1 VTGVIAASVVAPRRP
16 TFALVS
22 GLESGSNGVGAVRT
36 DAVRGR
42 SWEYGRRRV
51 SEERNGAVNAVDT
64 LRRVAAGEA
73 VRDGVGGQ
81 PSVGAARS
89 TEPLDGRERR
99 QLDVIRRFGTVGA
112 LLLAMGSL
120 GAGAAPVFNPVWGL
134 PVFSLFSRMTTVS
147 LAIAF
152 TGVFMIV
159 IAWLGLGRLSLPGR
173 ERMVSLPQMARTLV
187 MWTAPLV
194 FTVPMF
200 SKDVYSYLAQSEI
213 AARGLDPYTVGPAEA
228 LGNADPLT
236 RSVPTMW
243 RDTPSPYGP
252 LFLVVGR
259 GITWITGEHVVMG
272 VAFHRLLALL
282 GFAMIVW
289 ALPRLA
295 RRFGINPVS
304 ALWLGAANPLVLF
317 HLVVGVHNESL
328 AIGLMLVGIEL
339 GLRRMPRCAPGG
351 PYPPWQQGELLWYGI
366 GATVITLG
374 AAVKIPAALALGFLG
389 VMIAR
394 RRGGRWSHLFSTA
407 AALMVI
413 FLAVLALASLGSG
426 LGFGWATTLNTA
438 NLIKSWMAPMTALG
452 FGAGGLGII
461 LGLGNHI
468 DAAITV
474 SRMVGT
480 LLGPLLA
487 AKLLLDSFRWRLR
500 PMIGLGA
507 ALGAVLVLG
516 STLQP
521 WYLLWA
527 AIPLASAA
535 GNTRF
540 RTAAT
545 IVSAA
550 FAVALPTTGTTFDG
564 RTYQLPY
571 AYIAATIVV
580 IIALLV
586 VRKYVPTRPRRAATP
601 VGPVDAGPGA
611 ARLPG

>member
-1 VTGVIAASVVAPRRP
+1 MAVGDVTQAQ
-16 TFALVS
+16 
-22 GLESGSNGVGAVRT
+22 T
-36 DAVRGR
+36 D
-42 SWEYGRRRV
+42 
-51 SEERNGAVNAVDT
+51 
-64 LRRVAAGEA
+64 
-73 VRDGVGGQ
+73 GQ
-81 PSVGAARS
+81 PAGPAVSATA
-89 TEPLDGRERR
+89 PLDTRERR

-112 LLLAMGSL
+112 LLLAAGSL
-120 GAGAAPVFNPVWGL
+120 GAGAAPVNNPVWGL
-134 PVFSLFSRMTTVS
+134 PVFGLFSRMTTVS

-152 TGVFMIV
+152 AGVFMIV
-159 IAWLGLGRLSLPGR
+159 LAWLGLGRLSLPGR
-173 ERMVSLPQMARTLV
+173 ARMVSLPQMARTLV

-194 FTVPMF
+194 LTVPMF

-213 AARGLDPYTVGPAEA
+213 AARGLDPYTVGPADA
-228 LGNADPLT
+228 LGYDDVLT
-236 RSVPTMW
+236 KNVPTMW
-243 RDTPSPYGP
+243 RETPSPYGP
-252 LFLVVGR
+252 LFLVIGR
-259 GITWITGEHVVMG
+259 GITWLTGDHVVMG

-304 ALWLGAANPLVLF
+304 ALWLGAGNPLVLF
-317 HLVVGVHNESL
+317 HLVVGVHNEAL

-339 GLRRMPRCAPGG
+339 GLRKMPRVGPGG
-351 PYPPWQQGELLWYGI
+351 PYPPRQPGELLWYGI
-366 GATVITLG
+366 GAVVITLG
-374 AAVKIPAALALGFLG
+374 AVVKIPAALALGFLG

-394 RRGGRWSHLFSTA
+394 RWGGRWKHLFVTA
-407 AALMVI
+407 AALLVI
-413 FLAVLALASLGSG
+413 FLGVVALTSLGSG
-426 LGFGWATTLNTA
+426 LGFGWASTLNTA
-438 NLIKSWMAPMTALG
+438 NMIKSWMAPMTALG

-507 ALGAVLVLG
+507 AMAAVLVLG
-516 STLQP
+516 ATVQP

-545 IVSAA
+545 AISAA
-550 FAVALPTTGTTFDG
+550 FAVALPPTGNTFDG

-571 AYIAATIVV
+571 AYLAAAIVV
-580 IIALLV
+580 AVALFV
-586 VRKYVPTRPRRAATP
+586 VRRHIPTRPRRKAPAPVETP
-601 VGPVDAGPGA
+601 A
-611 ARLPG
+611 